1 MKLYYKLTCVI
12 LPAILIAACSASG
25 VKEPSITN
33 DTSVTIMEPSLQTD
47 KNTQIETL
55 ANKVDPAETET
66 VMVESQ
72 EIEKFPL
79 TQTTEAIEIKKSEQL
94 VYQFDFDKQEIGQ
107 AAQDSLQA
115 HADYLI
121 ENPNTILLVK
131 GHSDTQGNSGYNLFL
146 SKERAKKV
154 AQILIDDGVPE
165 DQIKIAGLGDSQP
178 LNDVNSFKKN
188 RWVELQYSDSRVATK

>member
-12 LPAILIAACSASG
+12 LPAILIAACSANG
-25 VKEPSITN
+25 IKEPSITN
-33 DTSVTIMEPSLQTD
+33 DTSVAIMEPSLQPD
-47 KNTQIETL
+47 KNKQVETL
-55 ANKVDPAETET
+55 ADKIDPTEMAT
-66 VMVESQ
+66 VESQ

-79 TQTTEAIEIKKSEQL
+79 AQITEAVEIKKPEQL
-94 VYQFDFDKQEIGQ
+94 VYQFDFDKQEISQ

-115 HADYLI
+115 HAEYLI
-121 ENPNTILLVK
+121 DNPNAILLVN
-131 GHSDTQGNSGYNLFL
+131 GHSDTQGNSDYNLFL

-178 LNDVNSFKKN
+178 LNDVNSFKEN
-188 RWVELQYSDSRVATK
+188 RRVELQYSDSRVATK